1 MFAYTDKIG
10 KQYIQV
16 GAHDDI
22 ITILSTDGE
31 TNNVITLA
39 LQALSSL
46 ITSGIQMLFML
57 LMNMDKL
64 IICESQVLIYTSL
77 KLPATIVNKS
87 CIP

>member
-46 ITSGIQMLFML
+46 ITSGI
-57 LMNMDKL
+57 
-64 IICESQVLIYTSL
+64 
-77 KLPATIVNKS
+77 
-87 CIP
+87 